1 MAYRAFSR
9 LAVKA
14 ARYCGHQGPRFP
26 ITGRFPSS
34 TAPCFASFS
43 TLTRHGSTGTDTGST
58 NRPRA
63 VIFDVGGVVVPSPF
77 PVFARFERE
86 QGLSAGSVIH
96 TIKETGGEG
105 AWAKLERGEITVGE
119 FGEPFSKE
127 YESITGRAVPAEVF
141 RKFLEGFRVGKQV
154 TVAPLMVEVMEKLR
168 SLGVKTAIL
177 TNNFRYDDGGTLR
190 PQENLNVDVVIESC
204 VEGSRKPEISIYQE
218 TLRRLEVEASETVFL
233 DDIGSNLKTARD
245 LGMATIKVEDLSDA
259 LGVLEELLKLGPL
272 ASGVRVTGTSEVD
285 PKLVFPV
292 EGLVAYLREKH
303 SLEADEPPLIRQFR
317 HGQSNPTYYIQY
329 AGAQLVLRKKP
340 PGKLLPSAH
349 AVEREYRCVMSCDS
363 HVTLDDVM

>member
-26 ITGRFPSS
+26 ITGHFSSS
-34 TAPCFASFS
+34 TAPCFASFP
-43 TLTRHGSTGTDTGST
+43 TLTRHGSTSTDTGST

-127 YESITGRAVPAEVF
+127 YESLTGRAVPAEVF

-168 SLGVKTAIL
+168 NLGVKTAVL

-190 PQENLNVDVVIESC
+190 PQKTLNVDVVSFLGNSLAFIYSVLRC
-204 VEGSRKPEISIYQE
+204 VSLHKFAGH
-218 TLRRLEVEASETVFL
+218 FL
-233 DDIGSNLKTARD
+233 
-245 LGMATIKVEDLSDA
+245 
-259 LGVLEELLKLGPL
+259 
-272 ASGVRVTGTSEVD
+272 
-285 PKLVFPV
+285 F
-292 EGLVAYLREKH
+292 
-303 SLEADEPPLIRQFR
+303 PLIKL
-317 HGQSNPTYYIQY
+317 S
-329 AGAQLVLRKKP
+329 VL
-340 PGKLLPSAH
+340 H
-349 AVEREYRCVMSCDS
+349 
-363 HVTLDDVM
+363 